1 MGVTSFS
8 GSTSSVNFSFKPTAT
23 NSNITAL
30 KFNSNNQPNF
40 EHTFVAHDNVDK
52 GWIANTWDKA
62 LNFRKAIINV
72 RDSMF
77 ATAAVAVG
85 AVRFGGAKFS
95 ERFVDAGAN
104 VVGWAGSGVL
114 QLFGEDEKAK
124 AFEDDVTDFISRDL
138 TGEAKED
145 FYENTS
151 LGRAINEKSYIKYD
165 SKIANKIQNVSE
177 KATEIGVEVAAA
189 TLIPGGGVAVSAA
202 IGAASGM
209 GKSAEKNYQAGNSMK
224 ESALDIVINTGT
236 GALEGYATGAMG
248 SAAINGAKALSNL
261 GIDGAK
267 ALAKEK
273 FSSFSGKVAL
283 DTLKKNA
290 GTVAKQSIFST
301 LKDPG
306 FYLDTFGASSND
318 IMKAAKGET
327 SWLDAGK
334 AIIIN
339 TGVSFGTNYLF
350 NYAGGVGSSV
360 FDSANYGHRI
370 DAKRDSYF
378 HNDKITPEILSSAD
392 NNYLAHSEDFTG
404 ADDYFDSLD
413 RVERNSQYSTWDEE
427 LGGYVGK
434 DVRISSDDPGITSP
448 MTDEAKARWWDRA
461 RSFDN
466 AGITRANCGT
476 TNASVFDQYVIG
488 SNGNYGTFGR
498 KDDYNFAVFGE
509 MDNSALKNQ
518 DIFTGKDN
526 IIENFEKTRGLESS
540 GSSRLINY
548 SFDVDS
554 SGISMHTGKEIGSNS
569 QRLPG
574 GYLPNGDFE
583 FVHQTQKIDID
594 VAKNTKV
601 EVYDKSKLLYEGSL
615 YKLAEMKRLNYSEY
629 SEILGLL

>member
-8 GSTSSVNFSFKPTAT
+8 GSTSSVSFSFKPTAT

-52 GWIANTWDKA
+52 GRVAENFDKFK
-62 LNFRKAIINV
+62 NFVA
-72 RDSMF
+72 SAS
-77 ATAAVAVG
+77 ATVVVGLG
-85 AVRFGGAKFS
+85 AVRFGGAKFR

-104 VVGWAGSGVL
+104 VVGWAGSGFL
-114 QLFGEDEKAK
+114 QFFGNDEAAARVEKIA
-124 AFEDDVTDFISRDL
+124 TDFISRDL

-165 SKIANKIQNVSE
+165 SEIANKIQNVSE

-189 TLIPGGGVAVSAA
+189 TLIPGGGVALSAA
-202 IGAASGM
+202 IGAVSGM

-236 GALEGYATGAMG
+236 GALEGYSAGAMG

-318 IMKAAKGET
+318 IIEAAKGET

-370 DAKRDSYF
+370 DGARDEGIKKYMGDDFKKNNPWLTDEDISQKIKQVDKAAERLYDMDAMDDYSEFYSQWGAERGKRKDPSEYLKPEYIDKHLAKFSEGASRF
-378 HNDKITPEILSSAD
+378 NTPFEVMRYHANNPSAFAMGLTPDALTSNGIDFDLLNKNFMAGQVVEGSEDIVAEFVTTRASAD
-392 NNYLAHSEDFTG
+392 KLIESIDISNPSEASAKIAAALDL
-404 ADDYFDSLD
+404 DDSNKFI
-413 RVERNSQYSTWDEE
+413 N
-427 LGGYVGK
+427 GC
-434 DVRISSDDPGITSP
+434 VR
-448 MTDEAKARWWDRA
+448 
-461 RSFDN
+461 
-466 AGITRANCGT
+466 
-476 TNASVFDQYVIG
+476 Y
-488 SNGNYGTFGR
+488 
-498 KDDYNFAVFGE
+498 
-509 MDNSALKNQ
+509 
-518 DIFTGKDN
+518 
-526 IIENFEKTRGLESS
+526 
-540 GSSRLINY
+540 
-548 SFDVDS
+548 DVDAS
-554 SGISMHTGKEIGSNS
+554 KATLTMPSGNEQQAYDLIWV
-569 QRLPG
+569 PG
-574 GYLPNGDFE
+574 GYTLNGGLE
-583 FVHQTQKIDID
+583 AASVVGGINNTNA
-594 VAKNTKV
+594 VASKV
-601 EVYDKSKLLYEGSL
+601 F
-615 YKLAEMKRLNYSEY
+615 
-629 SEILGLL
+629 

>member
-8 GSTSSVNFSFKPTAT
+8 GSTSSVSFSFKPTAT

-30 KFNSNNQPNF
+30 KFNSNNQPKF

-52 GWIANTWDKA
+52 GWVAENFDKFN
-62 LNFRKAIINV
+62 NFVA
-72 RDSMF
+72 SAS
-77 ATAAVAVG
+77 ATVVVGVG
-85 AVRFGGAKFS
+85 AVRFGVAKFG
-95 ERFVDAGAN
+95 ERFVDAGVN
-104 VVGWAGSGVL
+104 VVGWAKSGVY
-114 QLFGEDEKAK
+114 QLFGNDEAAARAEKRA
-124 AFEDDVTDFISRDL
+124 TDFISRDL

-145 FYENTS
+145 FYENTI
-151 LGRAINEKSYIKYD
+151 LGRAINEKSYVKYD
-165 SKIANKIQNVSE
+165 SEIANKIQNVSE
-177 KATEIGVEVAAA
+177 KATEIGTEVAASF
-189 TLIPGGGVAVSAA
+189 IPGAGLAVSAT
-202 IGAASGM
+202 IGAVSGM
-209 GKSAEKNYQAGNSMK
+209 GKSAEKNYQSGNSMK
-224 ESALDIVINTGT
+224 DAVLDIGIDTVT
-236 GALEGYATGAMG
+236 GALEGYSAGAMG
-248 SAAINGAKALSNL
+248 NAAISGIKTLNSL
-261 GIDGAK
+261 GVNGAK

-273 FSSFSGKVAL
+273 FSNFSGRVAL
-283 DTLKKNA
+283 DTLKQNSGKIIR
-290 GTVAKQSIFST
+290 QSAANT
-301 LKDPG
+301 LKDPD
-306 FYLDTFGASSND
+306 FYVDALGSSSEDIASALRGESSWYD
-318 IMKAAKGET
+318 AAKAVT
-327 SWLDAGK
+327 
-334 AIIIN
+334 IN
-339 TGVSFGTNYLF
+339 YGISFVSNFAF

-378 HNDKITPEILSSAD
+378 DNDKITPEILSSAD

-413 RVERNSQYSTWDEE
+413 RVERNSQYSTWNEE

-594 VAKNTKV
+594 VAKNTRV